1 MATDNKPKLQLDKN
15 NKIIVDND
23 TNKSTVVA
31 GKDMNQLNE
40 PINTGQQAK
49 SARLNNEFG
58 DEKSPSQKKVD
69 LLNSIRG
76 ILKTAGA
83 DSQQQYKALAEL
95 DTLLFNDEDELDY
108 NGRKPR
114 VIPELGNEPA
124 GSPNP
129 NIAASQ
135 VAEVERQREEDKQ
148 NGLL

>member
-1 MATDNKPKLQLDKN
+1 MMATDNKPKLQLDKN
-15 NKIIVDND
+15 NKVIVDND

-40 PINTGQQAK
+40 PINAGQQAK
-49 SARLNNEFG
+49 SARQNNEFS
-58 DEKSPSQKKVD
+58 DEKSPSQRKVD
-69 LLNSIRG
+69 LLNKIRD

-95 DTLLFNDEDELDY
+95 DVLLFNDKDELSYD
-108 NGRKPR
+108 GRQGR

-135 VAEVERQREEDKQ
+135 VNEVLKNKQ
-148 NGLL
+148 DGLL